1 MAKKYTAPE
10 IEKKVYNYI
19 IKETSK
25 GWKTFDFNPL
35 NVSKEGIADILHL
48 EDEEVE
54 EAIASLSGQDSDK
67 GSKLKRIESIKPR
80 FEIWLP
86 DTKGGKD
93 IRDALCESGLA
104 IKGNLNVLYSFL
116 FLVAIYILTFEVPC
130 SKNALG
136 LTNPEQYFI
145 WAFIFTAVSVP
156 LGNYLATKWYQANI
170 LLRRVKGSKYY
181 IWILII
187 LIALILLSVNKG
199 WNLGIIIPSI
209 AGVVEIIFVIYQ
221 ITKENKNGKKHRK

>member
-116 FLVAIYILTFEVPC
+116 FLVLVYVFIFVKPYLKDF
-130 SKNALG
+130 LG
-136 LTNPEQYFI
+136 L
-145 WAFIFTAVSVP
+145 
-156 LGNYLATKWYQANI
+156 
-170 LLRRVKGSKYY
+170 
-181 IWILII
+181 
-187 LIALILLSVNKG
+187 
-199 WNLGIIIPSI
+199 
-209 AGVVEIIFVIYQ
+209 
-221 ITKENKNGKKHRK
+221 

>member
-1 MAKKYTAPE
+1 MPKQYTASE
-10 IEKKVYNYI
+10 IEKKVFNHI

-25 GWKTFDFNPL
+25 GWDTFDFNPL
-35 NVSKEGIADILHL
+35 NVSKEGIADMLNL

-54 EAIASLSGQDSDK
+54 EALNSLSAEDNDS

-86 DTKGGKD
+86 FTKGGQD
-93 IRDALCESGLA
+93 IKDALCESGLA

-116 FLVAIYILTFEVPC
+116 FLVAIYIFIFKVPYL
-130 SKNALG
+130 KNALVM
-136 LTNPEQYFI
+136 TTSEQYFI
-145 WAFIFTAVSVP
+145 WALIFTAVSVP
-156 LGNYLATKWYQANI
+156 LGNFLATKWYQVN
-170 LLRRVKGSKYY
+170 LLMQRVKGSKYY
-181 IWILII
+181 IYFLII
-187 LIALILLSVNKG
+187 MIALVLVSVNKG

-221 ITKENKNGKKHRK
+221 IVNKNGRRDKSK